1 MCKTAQTLRGET
13 GIVEFTGAGERL
25 GMLYIVA
32 LVIAA
37 VLVGI
42 VRARVPGGKDPH
54 LGQMSHQ
61 WLAEYRAMHSS

>member
-1 MCKTAQTLRGET
+1 
-13 GIVEFTGAGERL
+13 
-25 GMLYIVA
+25 MLYTVTLI
-32 LVIAA
+32 IAA

-42 VRARVPGGKDPH
+42 VMASLPGGKDPQ